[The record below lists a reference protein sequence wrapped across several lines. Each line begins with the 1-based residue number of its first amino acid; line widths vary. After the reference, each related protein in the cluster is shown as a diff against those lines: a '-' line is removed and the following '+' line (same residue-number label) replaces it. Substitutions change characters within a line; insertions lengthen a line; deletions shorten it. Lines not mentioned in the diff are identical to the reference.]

1 MSHDEFAEALGGFL
15 GRPISLSHVA
25 DWERGAVEP
34 SASVLLAAAELT
46 GLPVDELCGSA
57 PAAVVARLE
66 RLEAEVD
73 RLTRLEGRV
82 DELLARVD
90 GRARYVPA
98 AGGPV
103 RSLDE
108 LDRAIGQ
115 LEAEINEIGRR
126 LRRHWGEPFVTH
138 GAAAVA
144 GPFQRIVARIGTLES
159 RMVEVAGVVGAPS
172 GGYPGQPDPTA
183 GEEVLLSW
191 LEDVVTMLEQQ
202 MPAVL
207 VRARDLRSLDLP
219 AERDGE
225 TGAEHW

>member
-1 MSHDEFAEALGGFL
+1 MSQDEFAKALGHFL
-15 GRPISLSHVA
+15 GRPISPSHVA
-25 DWERGAVEP
+25 DWERGVVEP
-34 SASVLLAAAELT
+34 TASALLAAAELT
-46 GLPVDELCGSA
+46 GLSVDELRGAA

-73 RLTRLEGRV
+73 RLTHLEGRV
-82 DELLARVD
+82 EKLLACVD

-103 RSLDE
+103 RSRDE
-108 LDRAIGQ
+108 LEREIGQ
-115 LEAEINEIGRR
+115 LEAEITEIGRR
-126 LRRHWGEPFVTH
+126 LRRQWSEPFVTQ

-144 GPFQRIVARIGTLES
+144 GPFERIVARIATLES

-183 GEEVLLSW
+183 GEEVVLAW
-191 LEDVVTMLEQQ
+191 VEHVVTMLQQQ

-219 AERDGE
+219 AERDGDA
-225 TGAEHW
+225 GAQQR